1 MPAPVADVLVTPS
14 VERIGLSLEPAQ
26 NVFHSL
32 LLLAKK
38 EEVVGYNDWVTETVL
53 AMSAM
58 ERQRHQL
65 VMIGFFFAV
74 IPNRSWPSFPAY
86 LEHLASLTPME
97 LRDKLMEAYF
107 NLPCHA
113 YAPGP
118 YIWPD
123 DYDTV
128 ISSADKF
135 LEFLVQRFR
144 PDHIDPQLESQAY
157 AYLVDPPSMHELILS
172 HLNHMWET
180 YLAAEWARVR
190 PMLLDAVAAFE
201 QVDYRHMSRMEA
213 VEFITGQVP
222 KEEHLLKAIEQAEN
236 LIFVPSAHVG
246 PYLGK
251 FKYGESV
258 GIVFGARLPEG
269 TLYYAPD
276 LSRAEILVRLSA
288 LADDNRLRILRLIAE
303 EGEKRSQEIK
313 NELNLSQSA
322 ASRHLTQLSA
332 TGFLRERRCEGA
344 KCYNLN
350 MDRIDDTLRAVSA
363 YLSGL

>member
-14 VERIGLSLEPAQ
+14 IDRIRLSLEPAQ
-26 NVFHSL
+26 NAFHSL

-38 EEVVGYNDWVTETVL
+38 EEVIGFNDWVTETVL

-58 ERQRHQL
+58 ERHRHQL

-74 IPNRSWPSFPAY
+74 LPERSWPSFPAY
-86 LEHLASLTPME
+86 LEHLTLLTPLE

-107 NLPCHA
+107 NLPCSV
-113 YAPGP
+113 PGP

-123 DYDTV
+123 DYDAV

-144 PDHIDPQLESQAY
+144 PESIDPQLESQAY
-157 AYLVDPPSMHELILS
+157 AYLVDPPSMQELILS

-201 QVDYRHMSRMEA
+201 QVDYRPMSRMEA

-222 KEEHLLKAIEQAEN
+222 KEKKLLKAIDQAEN

-251 FKYGESV
+251 FKYGETV

-288 LADDNRLRILRLIAE
+288 LADDTRLRIMRLIAE

-313 NELNLSQSA
+313 QELNLSQSA

-332 TGFLRERRCEGA
+332 TGYLRERRCEGA
-344 KCYNLN
+344 KCYSLN
-350 MDRIDDTLRAVSA
+350 TERIEDTLKATSVF
-363 YLSGL
+363 LSGA